1 MKTSTQ
7 NFFVLLISLFFIDID
22 VKAQTNIFP
31 STGAAGIGTLTPNT
45 SASLDINSTSKGIL
59 IPRMTQAQRNAIVS
73 PATGLMIFQTNNTTG
88 FYYYNGT
95 AWIAISTKGVNTT
108 LSNLKTPTAVNQSL
122 LPGTTNSIDL
132 GSSSMMWR
140 NAYLSGDAVIHG
152 ITIGLGSGNLPYNL
166 AVGYLALYNNTIG
179 NSNTANGYR
188 ALYSNTAGSG
198 NTANGETALNSNTT
212 GTFNSAIGYETLY
225 FNTVGSGNTAN
236 GYSALFS
243 NTSGYSNVAI
253 GAGALY
259 ANTVRPNLVAVG
271 DSALLHNSTGFCNTA
286 IGSKSLYSNTTG
298 DNNTAVG
305 FNALYSNNGYGNTAN
320 GSFALY
326 SNTTG
331 VYNTATGFS
340 SLYYNTG
347 YNNTAN
353 GYMALYSNTTG
364 SFNTAYGET
373 ALFSNTTGSLNT
385 ANAETALYSNT
396 TGPGNTAIGQAAL
409 YTNVTGSSNTGLG
422 AYTDVSV
429 TNLANA
435 TAIGYNAIVSAS
447 NKVRI
452 GNSAITLVES
462 NAGWWTLSDG
472 RFKNNIKE
480 DVKGLEFIK
489 LLRPVTYKFDANK
502 FDEFLMQNYPDS
514 LKEKRF
520 KQIDKTSAAKA
531 SAIKESGFIAQ
542 EVAEAVKKS
551 GYDFNG
557 VHAPEN
563 PTDNWSLSYEKLVVP
578 LVKAVQ
584 ELSKSNDDLIL
595 KMSQFENLKIENAEQ
610 GKKLND
616 LQKQIDELRAMM
628 TTNHASAGGNLSTVN
643 SQQSSSLSQNV
654 PNPFNHTTTINYN
667 LPQQYSSAKIIVI
680 DELGKTI
687 QNINLSGHGK
697 GNVNFSS
704 RLTAGAS
711 YQYSLYVDGKLI
723 GTKQMIVTR

>member
-45 SASLDINSTSKGIL
+45 SASLDITSTSKGIL

-73 PATGLMIFQTNNTTG
+73 PATGLMIFQTNNTPG
-88 FYYYNGT
+88 FYFYNGT
-95 AWIAISTKGVNTT
+95 AWTPISTKGVNTT

-140 NAYLSGDAVIHG
+140 NAYLSGNVGIGTTVPAAKLDVNGDALING
-152 ITIGLGSGNLPYNL
+152 ITVGLGTGNLPYNVS
-166 AVGYLALYNNTIG
+166 VGRQALYNNTIG

-188 ALYSNTAGSG
+188 ALYTNTAGSG
-198 NTANGETALNSNTT
+198 NTANGETSLYSNTT
-212 GTFNSAIGYETLY
+212 GAANTANGYETLY
-225 FNTVGSGNTAN
+225 FNTDGFGNTAN
-236 GYSALFS
+236 GYNALFS

-253 GAGALY
+253 GADALY
-259 ANTVRPNLVAVG
+259 SNTTQSNLVAVG
-271 DSALLHNSTGFCNTA
+271 DSALLRNTTGLGNTA
-286 IGSKSLYSNTTG
+286 IGSKSLYANTGGGFNTASGYQALGHNTTG
-298 DNNTAVG
+298 GINTASGFQALHYNTTGNDNTADGYGALFYNNTG
-305 FNALYSNNGYGNTAN
+305 HWNTAN
-320 GSFALY
+320 GVTALY
-326 SNTTG
+326 G
-331 VYNTATGFS
+331 
-340 SLYYNTG
+340 
-347 YNNTAN
+347 
-353 GYMALYSNTTG
+353 NTTG
-364 SFNTAYGET
+364 SQNTASGYHT
-373 ALFSNTTGSLNT
+373 LTSNITGS
-385 ANAETALYSNT
+385 
-396 TGPGNTAIGQAAL
+396 GNTA
-409 YTNVTGSSNTGLG
+409 LG
-422 AYTDVSV
+422 AYADVSID
-429 TNLANA
+429 NLANA

-489 LLRPVTYKFDANK
+489 LLRPLTYNFDANK

-723 GTKQMIVTR
+723 DTKQMILTR